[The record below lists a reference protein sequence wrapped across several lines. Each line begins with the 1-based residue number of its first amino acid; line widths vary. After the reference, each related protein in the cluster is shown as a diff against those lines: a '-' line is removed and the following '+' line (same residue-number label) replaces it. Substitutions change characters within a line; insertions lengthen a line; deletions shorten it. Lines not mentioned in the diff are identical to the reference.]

1 MQQSSLGPHSATL
14 QQGQQHMQQQE
25 KEETRCTAAINLQ
38 HRKHSDRKIHTS
50 SHADAAAFG
59 QLPKC
64 SNLDRKHTKTDAHA
78 HQLTRHHADH
88 SNTEAHAEKH
98 HQDSSFRT
106 AHDTMQQHH
115 SDMQQTA
122 ALTSTCSAENIKTQ
136 PAAEDHHG
144 YKRKVFIQQERFGQ

>member
-14 QQGQQHMQQQE
+14 QQTHARMTADKAEAEEAIITRTQQHMETQ
-25 KEETRCTAAINLQ
+25 KNTTCSKDNNTCSRSAEERKVQ

-88 SNTEAHAEKH
+88 SNTEAHEKASPR
-98 HQDSSFRT
+98 Q
-106 AHDTMQQHH
+106 
-115 SDMQQTA
+115 
-122 ALTSTCSAENIKTQ
+122 
-136 PAAEDHHG
+136 
-144 YKRKVFIQQERFGQ
+144 